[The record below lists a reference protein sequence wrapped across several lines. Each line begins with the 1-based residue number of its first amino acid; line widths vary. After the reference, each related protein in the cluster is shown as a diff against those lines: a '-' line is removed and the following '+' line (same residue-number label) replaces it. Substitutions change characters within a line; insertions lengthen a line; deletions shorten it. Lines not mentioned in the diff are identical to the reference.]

1 MSIRYETVRILR
13 KFFSNITHQ
22 HGNVTNDGKIGNS
35 NGKIVTTGNNGV
47 LQASDSITKDKISDF
62 PSTIPPSAHQHRKSE
77 ISDFSHTHTKE
88 EITNFPN
95 SMTPASHSHGALTNN
110 GTLNNDTSNVSKV
123 VVTDN
128 ENNLKTISQLPFGKL
143 NVNKANIVG
152 LGIPSQDTTYSAGT
166 GLTLQNTVFSVDD
179 IPDYEVIHTIDS
191 DSDFS
196 AINGGSSLPVGT
208 IVPQKQIN
216 ELINARLTEIFNS
229 LDLSTVTITGSS
241 MQPGRYT
248 NDSWI
253 RWTKIG
259 RLVVMDYHL
268 QGNSSLARATTL
280 HVCTI
285 PDGYYPIRSD
295 IYSNW
300 TNTTS
305 NGQIRTNS
313 NQIKLYITGSNT
325 SNTIAG
331 QLIYFT
337 GE

>member
-1 MSIRYETVRILR
+1 MSIRSETVRILR

-35 NGKIVTTGNNGV
+35 NGKIITTGNNGV

-88 EITNFPN
+88 EITNFP
-95 SMTPASHSHGALTNN
+95 STMPPSAHGHGALTNN
-110 GTLNNDTSNVSKV
+110 GTLNNDTSNVGKV

-128 ENNLKTISQLPFGKL
+128 ENNLKTISQLPFSKL
-143 NVNKANIVG
+143 NVNKANITG
-152 LGIPSQDTTYSAGT
+152 LGIPSQDTTYSAGA
-166 GLTLQNTVFSVDD
+166 GLNLSSNVFSVDD

-191 DSDFS
+191 DSDF
-196 AINGGSSLPVGT
+196 AGINTVALPEGT
-208 IVPQKQIN
+208 IIAQKLIN

-248 NDSWI
+248 TDSWI

-285 PDGYYPIRSD
+285 PDGYYPTRSD

-305 NGQIRTNS
+305 NGQIRTYS
-313 NQIKLYITGSNT
+313 NQIKLYIVGSNT
-325 SNTIAG
+325 SNVIAG

>member
-35 NGKIVTTGNNGV
+35 NGKIITTGNNGV

-88 EITNFPN
+88 EITNFP
-95 SMTPASHSHGALTNN
+95 STMPPSAHGHGALTNN
-110 GTLNNDTSNVSKV
+110 GTLNNDTSNVGKV
-123 VVTDN
+123 AVTDN
-128 ENNLKTISQLPFGKL
+128 ENNLKTISQLPFNKL
-143 NVNKANIVG
+143 NISKADITG
-152 LGIPSQDTTYSAGT
+152 LGIPSQDTTYSAGA
-166 GLTLQNTVFSVDD
+166 GLNLSSNVFSVDD

-191 DSDFS
+191 DSDF
-196 AINGGSSLPVGT
+196 AGINTVALPEGT
-208 IVPQKQIN
+208 IIAQKLIN

-248 NDSWI
+248 TDSWI

-285 PDGYYPIRSD
+285 PDGYYPTRSD

-305 NGQIRTNS
+305 NGQIRTYS
-313 NQIKLYITGSNT
+313 NQIKLYIVGSNT
-325 SNTIAG
+325 SNVIAG